1 MNDVEWKNFIEELT
15 KQRVNNIA
23 IACKNKNV
31 GLNTL
36 YRKVSKL
43 EKTDNELYKKFIKL
57 YPYKPRDVQGIDFRQ
72 LMIESILTGISQRDL
87 ALKYNIVFRTLQR
100 KFKNIESE
108 DSRLASIYKTYVSLK
123 NGKSLPYDILSEL
136 EAEYVPQKVVT
147 KEENLENRRKQFIE
161 SLNVAKEGKEKQ
173 LVKHYKEQIERIDLQ
188 IKNTEQKGEGR

>member
-43 EKTDNELYKKFIKL
+43 EKTDNELYKKFIEL